1 VLNYIDGDSSV
12 LRIFPFLGLLI
23 LPLAAFAQDT
33 TAPKCGLTK
42 DKAKHV
48 PNAITWRSFT
58 PPAVGSTY
66 GTTGDD
72 AIYGCVVKR
81 LTNAAARGANFTHYY
96 ATVNPMSAG
105 DTKIMTGR
113 GNDLII
119 DLNGN
124 TIVSAGNMPAD
135 QGLAVWDRT
144 NDMVFW
150 NVPGDNTVRKCTVSS
165 NFPGATVSCVVN
177 HTFSEYA
184 GGIVNMMD
192 ETDMTP
198 SGWLVM
204 VGQATVGGAMDIFL
218 WNPTTL
224 TKSPVLSTSSSVI
237 GNCTQN
243 AGNMNSDSCIHKLI
257 GTADDGVLI
266 QAPAKGQILW
276 HSPWPANPQVYDQP
290 HTDSGGDLSGHT
302 VAITESGNVGG
313 TCPDGSSFSPA
324 YTVLV
329 DSGWTNANY
338 LCLFANPNSNPGWHV
353 SYRDWPTRAWTVY
366 SAQANHAG
374 PECFNNAACYA
385 DPSSSNWRY
394 FENEILMVRIDSNN
408 NPAKIYRLAL
418 SHARGGGADGNG
430 YFWSDPRAAVSYD
443 GKYVIFDS
451 NANFAAKGCGTV
463 SSCTDIYL
471 IGPLFTSGTPGAQ

>member
-1 VLNYIDGDSSV
+1 
-12 LRIFPFLGLLI
+12 
-23 LPLAAFAQDT
+23 
-33 TAPKCGLTK
+33 
-42 DKAKHV
+42 
-48 PNAITWRSFT
+48 
-58 PPAVGSTY
+58 
-66 GTTGDD
+66 
-72 AIYGCVVKR
+72 VKR
-81 LTNAAARGANFTHYY
+81 LTDGVTDGRSYVHYY

-105 DTKIMTGR
+105 DTKILVSR
-113 GNDLII
+113 ADLII

-124 TIVSAGNMPAD
+124 TVVSAGNMPAS
-135 QGLAVWDRT
+135 QGLNVWDRT

-165 NFPGATVSCVVN
+165 NSPGTTVSCAVN
-177 HTFSEYA
+177 HTFTEYA

-198 SGWLVM
+198 GGWLVM

-224 TKSPVLSTSSSVI
+224 TKSPVINSNTAVL

-243 AGNMNSDSCIHKLI
+243 AGFMNGCIHKLI

-266 QAPAKGQILW
+266 QAPGGQVLW

-290 HTDSGGDLSGHT
+290 HSDSGRDLLGNNIH
-302 VAITESGNVGG
+302 ITESGNSGG

-324 YTVLV
+324 YTIEI
-329 DSGWTNANY
+329 DSGWSLADY
-338 LCLFANPNSNPGWHV
+338 QCLFANPGSNPGWHV

-385 DPSSSNWRY
+385 DPSSSNWGY
-394 FENEILMVRIDSNN
+394 FENEIVMVRIDANN
-408 NPAKIYRLAL
+408 DPSKIYRLAL
-418 SHARGGGADGNG
+418 SHTRGGGTDGNG
-430 YFWSDPRAAVSYD
+430 YFWSDPRAAVSYS

-451 NANFAAKGCGTV
+451 NAAWGSSGCGSV
-463 SSCTDIYL
+463 GSCSDIYL
-471 IGPLFTSGTPGAQ
+471 ITIH